1 MKIPV
6 RTLSLFLLVVILK
19 LSESTMYM
27 KHGQYLEPVLEPI
40 SSTVES
46 IPIYKLSRG
55 FETGS
60 IKEYFDKKTLLTA
73 KNINKLKEDEPHKE
87 ENAKIKSLIN

>member
-1 MKIPV
+1 MQIAV
-6 RTLSLFLLVVILK
+6 RTLLFFLIVVIFE
-19 LSESTMYM
+19 STESTMYM

-55 FETGS
+55 FEAGS
-60 IKEYFDKKTLLTA
+60 VKEYFDKTTLLTA

>member
-27 KHGQYLEPVLEPI
+27 KHGQYLEPGI
-40 SSTVES
+40 F
-46 IPIYKLSRG
+46 KLLLLL
-55 FETGS
+55 
-60 IKEYFDKKTLLTA
+60 DK
-73 KNINKLKEDEPHKE
+73 
-87 ENAKIKSLIN
+87 